1 MIFITFTT
9 KQKLENVGDVNS
21 RSDKQNTFMII
32 DILRRGEERKREKE
46 REQSEENVIKQEYK

>member
-32 DILRRGEERKREKE
+32 DVLRVETRRRVKETKNARKCDKTGT
-46 REQSEENVIKQEYK
+46 